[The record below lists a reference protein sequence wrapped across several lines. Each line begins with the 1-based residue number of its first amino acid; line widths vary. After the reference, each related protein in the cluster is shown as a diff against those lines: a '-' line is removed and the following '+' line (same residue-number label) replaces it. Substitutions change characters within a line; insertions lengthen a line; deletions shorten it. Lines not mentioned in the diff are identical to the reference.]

1 MAALYEI
8 TGDILNIYALLD
20 SLVDDNGEPREPT
33 EAELETMKQWMAENI
48 DDFKK
53 KFDNC
58 CRLIKNLRLAADN
71 AEAAKK
77 NFKAEG
83 TRLTRRHKALENRA
97 RSVQELLR
105 WNMERIA
112 LDKFKSD
119 CFSANI
125 QNIGGKVVSVA
136 STVDTAEIPERYLK
150 PREVDTAAI
159 LQDLKDGILEE
170 RDGIENRTKVFV
182 KGGGILPFIHVT
194 QPSALVIR

>member
-1 MAALYEI
+1 MGALYEI

-125 QNIGGKVVSVA
+125 QNVGGKVVSVA

>member
-125 QNIGGKVVSVA
+125 QNIGGKAVSVA
-136 STVDTAEIPERYLK
+136 STVDTAQIPERYLK

>member
-170 RDGIENRTKVFV
+170 RDGIEKRTKVFA

>member
-125 QNIGGKVVSVA
+125 QNVGGKVVSVA

>member
-136 STVDTAEIPERYLK
+136 STVDTAEIPELYLK

>member
-136 STVDTAEIPERYLK
+136 STVDTAQIPERYLK

>member
-1 MAALYEI
+1 MGALYEI

>member
-136 STVDTAEIPERYLK
+136 STVDTAEIPELYLK

-170 RDGIENRTKVFV
+170 RDGIEKRTKVFV